1 MIITFYIHQH
11 MALILCQSGT
21 TCQDYDDDIAIGVT
35 WKHARASAV
44 HPMGSLSS
52 TQLCGA
58 GARLRLSAF

>member
-1 MIITFYIHQH
+1 